1 VIELKFK
8 KSIHE
13 DSSRGNNREVSKDI
27 SSIAGVSDFEGRT
40 ATDEDLPGGLNLRG
54 EDINNNFP
62 ESSSKNIENI
72 LKVFHSFK

>member
-1 VIELKFK
+1 MIEYKFK

-40 ATDEDLPGGLNLRG
+40 ATDEEVPDGSHLRG
-54 EDINNNFP
+54 EDGGNNNFP
-62 ESSSKNIENI
+62 
-72 LKVFHSFK
+72 